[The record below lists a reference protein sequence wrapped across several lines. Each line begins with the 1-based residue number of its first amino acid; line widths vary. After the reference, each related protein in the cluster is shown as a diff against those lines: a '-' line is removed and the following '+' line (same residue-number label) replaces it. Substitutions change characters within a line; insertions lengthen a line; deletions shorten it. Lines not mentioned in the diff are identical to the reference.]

1 MIRYPIN
8 HLYVQLE
15 SAWLKLR
22 NYNIYSAKVLLIPT
36 PPIQKYIFYR
46 SICDA
51 FFKTNQSDASL
62 HKGWCHNLISKIS
75 SISAQVIQL
84 ARKLREA
91 HEPGHESRALADQVT
106 SYEALEDLDFIYFIL
121 YNTSCEQEVY
131 DRNCKN
137 ELVFKSEEYQTLYK
151 YYFDLVS
158 QLSDQA

>member
-22 NYNIYSAKVLLIPT
+22 NKKGYIYSAKVLLIPT

-62 HKGWCHNLISKIS
+62 HKG
-75 SISAQVIQL
+75 
-84 ARKLREA
+84 
-91 HEPGHESRALADQVT
+91 
-106 SYEALEDLDFIYFIL
+106 
-121 YNTSCEQEVY
+121 
-131 DRNCKN
+131 
-137 ELVFKSEEYQTLYK
+137 
-151 YYFDLVS
+151 
-158 QLSDQA
+158 